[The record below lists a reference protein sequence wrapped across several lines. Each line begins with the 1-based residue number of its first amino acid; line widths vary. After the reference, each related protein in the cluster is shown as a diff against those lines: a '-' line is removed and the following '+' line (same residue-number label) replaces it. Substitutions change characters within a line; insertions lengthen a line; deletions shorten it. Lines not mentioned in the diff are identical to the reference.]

1 MTETKQT
8 MPYKLFCLNHLNF
21 CHLILLALRLH
32 FVPCFGFAAHA
43 LKTVR
48 VSDLSLHFT
57 KGKANRL

>member
-8 MPYKLFCLNHLNF
+8 MPYKLLFESFEFLSF
-21 CHLILLALRLH
+21 DIVSWLAQASLR
-32 FVPCFGFAAHA
+32 VGFAAHA